1 MSAGQR
7 PLEVAEAAA
16 RAAGAMLRE
25 NVGRALKVDR
35 KGAIDLV
42 TEMDRASED
51 LCLARI
57 RAAFPGHAILA
68 EESGSIAGDA
78 DNAARGGPMWIVDPL
93 DGTTNYAHGHPQWCV
108 TIAFALDGK
117 VEAGVTYDPLRDEL
131 FAAEAGRGA
140 TLNGKPIRVS
150 SVATL
155 DESMIATGF
164 PYDRRERADF
174 YMPFYKA
181 AVVASQG
188 VRRAG
193 AAALDV
199 AWVACGR
206 MDLYFEF
213 GIKPWDVA
221 TGELLVREAGGKV
234 TDMKGGPHLLE
245 GRNTL
250 ATNGRLHDAS
260 VALLRAAWPAGQ

>member
-1 MSAGQR
+1 MTNER
-7 PLEVAEAAA
+7 PLAVAEAAA
-16 RAAGAMLRE
+16 RAAGALLRDG
-25 NVGRALKVDR
+25 VGRALKIDR

-42 TEMDRASED
+42 TEMDRASEAV
-51 LCLARI
+51 CLARI

-68 EESGSIAGDA
+68 EESGAIAGSGTGA
-78 DNAARGGPMWIVDPL
+78 GEPTWIVDPL

-108 TIAFALDGK
+108 TIAFAVGGK
-117 VEAGVTYDPLRDEL
+117 VEAGVTFDPLRDEL

-140 TLNGKPIRVS
+140 TLNGRTLRVS
-150 SVATL
+150 SVGTL
-155 DESMIATGF
+155 NESMIATGF

-174 YMPFYKA
+174 YMPFYRA

-193 AAALDV
+193 AAALDI
-199 AWVACGR
+199 AWVAAGR

-213 GIKPWDVA
+213 GIRPWDVA
-221 TGELLVREAGGKV
+221 AGELMVREAGGTV
-234 TDMKGGPHLLE
+234 SDMKGGPHLLD

-250 ATNGRLHDAS
+250 ATNGRLHAES
-260 VALLRAAWPAGQ
+260 VAMLRAAWPPEG